1 MSGPV
6 MLVHMLLERLS
17 RRELP
22 RIPEPDLV
30 MDTPEQIEAFAACGR
45 EDGVLTPIYFF
56 NALHAANTIRPG
68 STVLDLACGPCNQLA
83 QIAHLHPECRFIG
96 VDASANMLSLGE
108 EHLDRQGV
116 HNVILEE
123 GDICVLDMLA
133 DASVDSVTCTLSLHH
148 LPDTNALMQAM
159 RAVRRV
165 LKPGGGIYLS
175 DFGRLKR
182 AATQRYFAHDRQ
194 DCQPP
199 QFTADF
205 LNSMRAAF
213 SVDELGRAISQLGA
227 LGLSAGQIHKH
238 ATVLAPFMV
247 VFKRAVSAKP
257 TAETQRLA
265 RSLFQNLSVSQ
276 QGDFKDLSMWF
287 QAAGLRMPFALD

>member
-1 MSGPV
+1 MSGPA

-45 EDGVLTPIYFF
+45 EDGVLAPIYFF
-56 NALHAANTIRPG
+56 NALHAANTIQPG
-68 STVLDLACGPCNQLA
+68 STVLDLACGPCNQLS
-83 QIAHLHPECRFIG
+83 QIARLHPQCRFIG
-96 VDASANMLSLGE
+96 VDASANMLALGE
-108 EHLDRQGV
+108 DYLDRCDIR
-116 HNVILEE
+116 NVMLEE

-133 DASVDSVTCTLSLHH
+133 DASIDSVTCTLSLHH

-182 AATQRYFAHDRQ
+182 TATQRYFAHDRQ

-199 QFTADF
+199 QFTQDF
-205 LNSMRAAF
+205 LNSMKAAF
-213 SVDELGRAISQLGA
+213 SVEELARAVSQLGE
-227 LGLSAGQIHKH
+227 QIQRHE
-238 ATVLAPFMV
+238 TVLAPFMV
-247 VFKRAVSAKP
+247 VFKRAVSARP
-257 TAETQRLA
+257 NAQTQEMA
-265 RSLFQNLSVSQ
+265 RSLFQQLSSAQ

-287 QAAGLRMPFALD
+287 QAAGLRLPFSLD

>member
-30 MDTPEQIEAFAACGR
+30 MDTPAQIEAFAACGR
-45 EDGVLTPIYFF
+45 EDGVLAPIYFF

-68 STVLDLACGPCNQLA
+68 GTVLDLACGPCNQLA
-83 QIAHLHPECRFIG
+83 QIARLHPQCRFIG
-96 VDASANMLSLGE
+96 VDASANMLALGE
-108 EHLDRQGV
+108 AYLDQRGIR
-116 HNVILEE
+116 NVLLEE

-133 DASVDSVTCTLSLHH
+133 DASIDSVTCTLSLHH
-148 LPDTNALMQAM
+148 LPDTNALMQTM

-182 AATQRYFAHDRQ
+182 AATQHYFAHDRQ
-194 DCQPP
+194 ENQPP

-205 LNSMRAAF
+205 LNSMKAAF
-213 SVDELGRAISQLGA
+213 SVDELGRAISQLGT
-227 LGLSAGQIHKH
+227 LGPSGDRIQRYQ
-238 ATVLAPFMV
+238 TVLAPFMV
-247 VFKRAVSAKP
+247 VFKRAMSALP
-257 TAETQRLA
+257 SAETQRLA
-265 RSLFQNLSVSQ
+265 TSLFHELSASQ

-287 QAAGLRMPFALD
+287 QAAGLRMPFQLD